1 MDKTTEALFILA
13 EEFGE
18 VVQEV
23 CKIQRFGLTT
33 ESFNSGISHQST
45 LEKEV
50 ADVLAMVDIL
60 IDQGILSRNKLDI
73 GKQLKFNK
81 LKKWSNLYEQTENS

>member
-1 MDKTTEALFILA
+1 MDKTTEALVILA
-13 EEFGE
+13 EECGE

-45 LEKEV
+45 LEKEYCPE
-50 ADVLAMVDIL
+50 I
-60 IDQGILSRNKLDI
+60 N
-73 GKQLKFNK
+73 
-81 LKKWSNLYEQTENS
+81 